1 MSLIIDP
8 LSPTSPRP
16 FAPTPSGVVE
26 HERDDEGDEGWQERE
41 NVRKIAAVTSL
52 AGFIRYVWP
61 ILNPGRTLVWGQ
73 HLDVVCYALEQL
85 AFGNI
90 EGNELVINIP
100 PRSLKS
106 VTVSQC
112 FPAWI
117 WLYAP
122 WVQTLGVAS
131 GEKIAVRDTKAM
143 RRLVSHPKYMSLK
156 DFALEYLGPHGYG
169 DTWRITEDQNQK
181 MRFENT
187 AGGHRVGLAAGAAIT
202 GEGADLFIVDDPID
216 AKKAIEGGREA
227 IMSTMAETI
236 ERYGGVWHSRLN
248 DPKRSIRVTIMQRLH
263 EADLSGWLLE
273 QGVASIVLP
282 TEYNPNHPNLCDLDW
297 RKEKGELLIPDRL
310 GQDEIKTIKRTW
322 APEHYAAQHDQLPTP
337 MGGGQFPSNRWR
349 FYTDHPRLVWNR
361 VRKGGKVIA
370 SYDVANKVGE
380 RNAYSVIYVLA
391 KDPVTRVI
399 YVLAE
404 YRGQWEYPAL
414 AKMMDRVQEE
424 WSPAVHV
431 VEDAANGTTLIQ
443 SKRRQYRIETVQ
455 PQQWGGKESR
465 ANYTQMRQAEGSIE
479 LPEREAWTQ
488 DLIQEHTTF
497 PRGNYADRVDA
508 LAQGCLYFDVIDLPA
523 SSSTNGL
530 SWLKQIGSKGYN
542 LPGM

>member
-1 MSLIIDP
+1 MSLIVDP
-8 LSPTSPRP
+8 LSPMAPRP
-16 FAPTPSGVVE
+16 FCATPAGLVDY
-26 HERDDEGDEGWQERE
+26 ERDIPGDEGWEERE
-41 NVRKIAAVTSL
+41 HMRKIAAVTSL

-61 ILNPGRTLVWGQ
+61 ILNPGRALIWGQ

-143 RRLVSHPKYMSLK
+143 RRLVSHPKYDTLK
-156 DFALEYLGPHGYG
+156 DFAVQYLGTHSYG
-169 DTWRITEDQNQK
+169 STWEITQDQNQK

-216 AKKAIEGGREA
+216 AKKAIEGGRES
-227 IMSTMAETI
+227 IMATMAETI

-282 TEYNPNHPNLCDLDW
+282 TEYNPNHPYLCDLDW

-310 GQDEIKTIKRTW
+310 GAEEIRNIKRMW

-337 MGGGQFPSNRWR
+337 MGGGQFPSDRWR
-349 FYTDHPRLVWNR
+349 FYIEHPRLIWNR
-361 VRKGGKVIA
+361 VRRGGKVIA
-370 SYDVANKVGE
+370 TYDVANKVGE
-380 RNAYSVIYVLA
+380 RNAYSVVYVLA
-391 KDPVTRVI
+391 KDPLTRTI

-414 AKMMDRVQEE
+414 AKMMDHVHAE
-424 WSPAVHV
+424 WSPSVHV
-431 VEDAANGTTLIQ
+431 IEDAANGTTLIQ
-443 SKRRQYRIETVQ
+443 SKRRQYKIEAIL

-465 ANYTQMRQAEGSIE
+465 ANYTQMRQTDGTIE
-479 LPEREAWTQ
+479 LPERETWTQ
-488 DLIQEHTTF
+488 ELIQEHTSF

-508 LAQGCLYFDVIDLPA
+508 LAQGCLYYDVIDAPA
-523 SSSTNGL
+523 SSTTNGL
-530 SWLKQIGSKGYN
+530 SWLKQIGTKSFN